1 MGKISK
7 DQILDACIEGIET
20 SFNEYLNWSGDEWL
34 WNAPEYLLT
43 VNIAKNLAKIPNEAK
58 YITLE
63 DNIRKTLKTANAKI
77 KGQIS
82 NKARPDGRSDI
93 IFWWG
98 KGTPRGIIEVKNA
111 VFRKDHIQE
120 DLDRIYSI
128 LQKDSDIEFGITTFY
143 IDNHYDSG
151 NASKK
156 IENRIKEEFLEKIK
170 EEANYYNFKTK
181 CKYLEIIDED
191 TDAAYAVAVM
201 IYR

>member
-7 DQILDACIEGIET
+7 DQILDACLEGIKE
-20 SFNEYLNWSGDEWL
+20 SYNEYLDWSGIEWL
-34 WNAPEYLLT
+34 CNAPEYLLT
-43 VNIAKNLAKIPNEAK
+43 VNIAKNLWKIPNDAK
-58 YITLE
+58 FITLE

-77 KGQIS
+77 KGKIS
-82 NKARPDGRSDI
+82 NKARPNGRSDI

-98 KGTPRGIIEVKNA
+98 KGTPRGIIEVKNYSY
-111 VFRKDHIQE
+111 KKKHIQE

-128 LQKDSDIEFGITTFY
+128 LKKESDIEFGITTFY
-143 IDNHYDSG
+143 IYKYDK
-151 NASKK
+151 NKTANKEIIKLIKK
-156 IENRIKEEFLEKIK
+156 EFFEKIK